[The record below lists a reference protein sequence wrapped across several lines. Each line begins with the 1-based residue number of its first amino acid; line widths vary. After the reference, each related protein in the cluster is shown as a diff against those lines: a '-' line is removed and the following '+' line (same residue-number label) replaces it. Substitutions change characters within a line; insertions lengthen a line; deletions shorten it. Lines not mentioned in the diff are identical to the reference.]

1 MTELRCFEPQSPPE
15 TLQELYGELKHQHYI
30 RPFEVDPRTTLGRVQ
45 NVAGV
50 LGFEPPQKF
59 VGTVEIAGVSVNH
72 VWGVYED
79 VVLDMSYPVLNKD
92 FQEALRLFVMGDISH
107 EELISTAL
115 QAAFSERLPSKS
127 QNESTRNKVKYIGQ
141 LVWKARHK

>member
-1 MTELRCFEPQSPPE
+1 ME
-15 TLQELYGELKHQHYI
+15 ELKRFTPQPPPDTLHDFYRELKRQHHKQ
-30 RPFEVDPRTTLGRVQ
+30 PFEVDPRTTLGRVQ

-50 LGFEPPQKF
+50 LGLEPPQKF

-79 VVLDMSYPVLNKD
+79 VVLDMSYPVLNED

-127 QNESTRNKVKYIGQ
+127 QNESTRNKVKYMGQ